1 MSSGK
6 FLNEPTDATKKD
18 NFSFSVDQSLT
29 FHSTSKNVGYLVEH
43 YHLQSLLRRY
53 EDYQIVKSSWE
64 LPLGL
69 FATCLIGSLGTKF
82 QILGI
87 TPEIAF
93 TVVLYTLTVVTFIW
107 FCICLYK
114 FYQANKDKNSL
125 KTYEDIMQCL
135 KNDIEGDNCT

>member
-6 FLNEPTDATKKD
+6 FFNDPEDKTKKE

-53 EDYQIVKSSWE
+53 EDYQKVKSCWE

-69 FATCLIGSLGTKF
+69 FTTSLIGALGTKF
-82 QILGI
+82 QVLGI
-87 TPEIAF
+87 TAETAF
-93 TVVLYTLTVVTFIW
+93 TVVLYTLTIVTFIW
-107 FCICLYK
+107 FGISIYK
-114 FYQANKDKNSL
+114 LIQAVKDKNSL

-135 KNDIEGDNCT
+135 KDDIENNHPT